1 MRCTESPVAEDE
13 RSTTNSHTA
22 MDVLAQLKG
31 FRQAAYERL
40 GKAHDAT
47 FELMDAVML
56 TRNAY
61 CLADFSLCPVFR
73 RKWSSIYEALQ
84 DCRPQR
90 QKLMQLYIEQM
101 SKVEQIVL
109 AGDHT
114 AWSRPE
120 AVTLQERTSEYYTTG
135 GGNRPITQGQGYS
148 TIAWI
153 PEAQGSWALPL
164 RHERITSWESPIDKA
179 VWQLSQVCQH
189 LPQRPISL
197 WDSEYGCAPF
207 VLKTANIA
215 ADKLM
220 RLRSNLSL
228 YSAPPTYCGKGRPRL
243 HGDKFKLNDATTWSI
258 PVASLEIDEPQLG
271 QVQIS
276 LWQNLH
282 FRKAAGHP
290 MSLLRVERLSPRTG
304 KAVKPMWL
312 AWVGEQ
318 MPPLAE
324 VWRLYL
330 RRFAVDHWYR
340 FLKQRLHW
348 TLPKLGT
355 PKQCERWSDLMP
367 LMTWELWLA
376 RDIVADNPLPW
387 QNSTLKLTPG
397 RVAQAIGG
405 VLTVIGTPAQPPK
418 PRGKSPGWTTGQP
431 RLSKTRYPVVK
442 KSVSR
447 FKRSLSKPA

>member
-1 MRCTESPVAEDE
+1 
-13 RSTTNSHTA
+13 
-22 MDVLAQLKG
+22 MDVFAQLKG
-31 FRQAAYERL
+31 FRQDAYERL

-73 RKWSSIYEALQ
+73 RKWSSSYEALQ

-90 QKLMQLYIEQM
+90 QKLMQLYIKQM
-101 SKVEQIVL
+101 PDVEQIIL

-120 AVTLQERTSEYYTTG
+120 ATTLQERTVEHYTTG
-135 GGNRPITQGQGYS
+135 GGNLPITKGQGYS

-189 LPQRPISL
+189 LPKRPISL

-207 VLKTANIA
+207 ILKTAQIA

-228 YSAPPTYCGKGRPRL
+228 YSSPPTYCGKGRPRL
-243 HGDKFKLNDATTWSI
+243 HGDKFKLNDATTWSM
-258 PVASLEIDEPQLG
+258 PVASLEVDEPQLG
-271 QVQIS
+271 QVQIC
-276 LWQNLH
+276 LWQDLH
-282 FRKAAGHP
+282 FRKAAGHS

-304 KAVKPMWL
+304 KAIKPMWL
-312 AWVGEQ
+312 AWIGQQ

-348 TLPKLGT
+348 TLPKLST

-405 VLTVIGTPAQPPK
+405 VLSVIGTPAQPPK
-418 PRGKSPGWTTGQP
+418 LRGKSPGWNPGQP
-431 RLSKTRYPVVK
+431 RTSKTRYPVALK
-442 KSVSR
+442 ECE
-447 FKRSLSKPA
+447 

>member
-1 MRCTESPVAEDE
+1 
-13 RSTTNSHTA
+13 
-22 MDVLAQLKG
+22 MDVLTQLKS
-31 FRQAAYERL
+31 FRQAAYDCL
-40 GKAHDAT
+40 GKADDAT
-47 FELMDAVML
+47 FELTDAVL
-56 TRNAY
+56 LRRNAY

-73 RKWSSIYEALQ
+73 RKWPSIYEALQ

-90 QKLMQLYIEQM
+90 QKLMQLYIKQM
-101 SKVEQIVL
+101 PEVEQIIL

-120 AVTLQERTSEYYTTG
+120 AVTLQERTVEHYTSGG

-153 PEAQGSWALPL
+153 PETQGSWALPL
-164 RHERITSWESPIDKA
+164 RHERITSWESPIDQA

-189 LPQRPISL
+189 LPRRPISL

-228 YSAPPTYCGKGRPRL
+228 WSATPPYCGKGRPRL
-243 HGDKFKLNDATTWSI
+243 HGNKFKLNHASTWSQ
-258 PVASLEIDEPQLG
+258 PVERLEVDDPKLG
-271 QVQIS
+271 QVRIW

-290 MSLLRVERLSPRTG
+290 ISLLRVERLSQRTG
-304 KAVKPMWL
+304 KAIKPMWL

-318 MPPLAE
+318 IPPLTE

-330 RRFAVDHWYR
+330 RRFAVD
-340 FLKQRLHW
+340 QRY
-348 TLPKLGT
+348 
-355 PKQCERWSDLMP
+355 S
-367 LMTWELWLA
+367 
-376 RDIVADNPLPW
+376 
-387 QNSTLKLTPG
+387 
-397 RVAQAIGG
+397 
-405 VLTVIGTPAQPPK
+405 
-418 PRGKSPGWTTGQP
+418 
-431 RLSKTRYPVVK
+431 SKK
-442 KSVSR
+442 
-447 FKRSLSKPA
+447 

>member
-1 MRCTESPVAEDE
+1 
-13 RSTTNSHTA
+13 
-22 MDVLAQLKG
+22 MDVLTQLKA
-31 FRQAAYERL
+31 FRKAAYDCL
-40 GKAHDAT
+40 AKAHDAT
-47 FELMDAVML
+47 FELTDAVML

-73 RKWSSIYEALQ
+73 RKWPSIYEALQ

-101 SKVEQIVL
+101 PNMEQVIL

-120 AVTLQERTSEYYTTG
+120 AVTLQERTVEHYTTGG

-220 RLRSNLSL
+220 RLRSNLTL
-228 YSAPPTYCGKGRPRL
+228 WGAPPPYSGKGRPRL
-243 HGDKFKLNDATTWSI
+243 HGDKFKLNDAATWCV
-258 PVASLEIDEPQLG
+258 PLGSLEVDEPKLG
-271 QVQIS
+271 RVQIC

-282 FRKAAGHP
+282 FRKTAAHP
-290 MSLLRVERLSPRTG
+290 MSLLKVERLSQRTG
-304 KAVKPMWL
+304 KAIKPMWL

-318 MPPLAE
+318 MPPLTE

-340 FLKQRLHW
+340 FIKQRQHW
-348 TLPKLGT
+348 TLPKLST

-367 LMTWELWLA
+367 LMTSA
-376 RDIVADNPLPW
+376 TMVGA
-387 QNSTLKLTPG
+387 
-397 RVAQAIGG
+397 
-405 VLTVIGTPAQPPK
+405 
-418 PRGKSPGWTTGQP
+418 
-431 RLSKTRYPVVK
+431 
-442 KSVSR
+442 
-447 FKRSLSKPA
+447 

>member
-1 MRCTESPVAEDE
+1 
-13 RSTTNSHTA
+13 
-22 MDVLAQLKG
+22 MDVLAQLKA
-31 FRQAAYERL
+31 FRQAAYNYL

-47 FELMDAVML
+47 FELTDAVML

-90 QKLMQLYIEQM
+90 QKLMQLYIKQM
-101 SKVEQIVL
+101 PLQEQIIL

-120 AVTLQERTSEYYTTG
+120 AVTLQERTVEHYTTGG

-153 PEAQGSWALPL
+153 PETQGSWALPL
-164 RHERITSWESPIDKA
+164 RHERITSWESPIEKA
-179 VWQLSQVCQH
+179 AWQLSQVCQH
-189 LPQRPISL
+189 LAQRPISL

-228 YSAPPTYCGKGRPRL
+228 WSAPPPYSGKGRPRT
-243 HGDKFKLNDATTWSI
+243 HGDKLKLNDSSTWSQ
-258 PVASLEIDEPQLG
+258 PVERLEVDDPKLG
-271 QVQIS
+271 QVRIW

-282 FRKAAGHP
+282 FCKASEHP
-290 MSLLRVERLSPRTG
+290 MSLLKVERSIQRTG

-318 MPPLAE
+318 MPPLAQ
-324 VWRLYL
+324 VWLLYL

-340 FLKQRLHW
+340 FVKQRLHW
-348 TLPKLGT
+348 TLPKLST

-376 RDIVADNPLPW
+376 RDIVTDKPLPW
-387 QNSTLKLTPG
+387 QNSSTKLTPG
-397 RVAQAIGG
+397 RVAQAMGG
-405 VLTVIGTPAQPPK
+405 VLAVISTPTHPPK
-418 PRGKSPGWTTGQP
+418 PRGKSSGWIPGQP
-431 RLSKTRYPVVK
+431 RLSRTRYPVVK

-447 FKRSLSKPA
+447 RKQPVQRLA

>member
-1 MRCTESPVAEDE
+1 
-13 RSTTNSHTA
+13 
-22 MDVLAQLKG
+22 MDVLTQLKA
-31 FRQAAYERL
+31 FRKAAYDCL
-40 GKAHDAT
+40 AKAHDAT
-47 FELMDAVML
+47 FELTDAVML

-101 SKVEQIVL
+101 SNVKQIIL

-120 AVTLQERTSEYYTTG
+120 AVTLQERTTEHYTTGG

-153 PEAQGSWALPL
+153 PETQGSWALPL
-164 RHERITSWESPIDKA
+164 RHERITSWESPIEKA

-228 YSAPPTYCGKGRPRL
+228 WSAPPPYPGKGRPRI
-243 HGDKFKLNDATTWSI
+243 HGDKFKLNDSSTWSQ
-258 PVASLEIDEPQLG
+258 PVARLEVEDPKLG
-271 QVQIS
+271 QVRIC

-282 FRKAAGHP
+282 FRKASGHP
-290 MSLLRVERLSPRTG
+290 MSLVKVERLSQRIG
-304 KAVKPMWL
+304 KVIKPMWL

-318 MPPLAE
+318 IPPLIQ

-340 FLKQRLHW
+340 FIKQRLHW
-348 TLPKLGT
+348 TLPKLST

-376 RDIVADNPLPW
+376 RGTVTDKPLPW
-387 QNSTLKLTPG
+387 QNSTVKLTPG
-397 RVAQAIGG
+397 RVAQAMGG
-405 VLTVIGTPAQPPK
+405 VIAVIGTPASLPK
-418 PRGKSPGWTTGQP
+418 LRGKSPGWTPGKP
-431 RLSKTRYPVVK
+431 RSRRTRYPVVK

-447 FKRSLSKPA
+447 SKQAVQKPA

>member
-1 MRCTESPVAEDE
+1 
-13 RSTTNSHTA
+13 

-31 FRQAAYERL
+31 FRQAAYDYL
-40 GKAHDAT
+40 GKANDAT

-101 SKVEQIVL
+101 PKVEQIVL

-120 AVTLQERTSEYYTTG
+120 AVTLQERTIEHYTTG
-135 GGNRPITQGQGYS
+135 SGSRPITKGQGYS

-207 VLKTANIA
+207 VLKTALIA

-228 YSAPPTYCGKGRPRL
+228 YSAPPPYGGKGRPRL
-243 HGDKFKLNDATTWSI
+243 HGDKFKLNDAATWSLPI
-258 PVASLEIDEPQLG
+258 ASLEVDEPQLG
-271 QVQIS
+271 RVRIS

-282 FRKAAGHP
+282 FRKAAGHS
-290 MSLLRVERLSPRTG
+290 MSLLRVERLGKRTE
-304 KAVKPMWL
+304 KAIKPMWL
-312 AWVGEQ
+312 AWVGQ
-318 MPPLAE
+318 QIPPLTE

-340 FLKQRLHW
+340 FMKQRLHW
-348 TLPKLGT
+348 TLPKLST

-376 RDIVADNPLPW
+376 RNIVTDRPLPW
-387 QNSTLKLTPG
+387 QNLSTKLTPG
-397 RVAQAIGG
+397 RVAQAMAG
-405 VLTVIGTPAQPPK
+405 VIAVIGTPATEPK
-418 PRGKSPGWTTGQP
+418 PRGKSPGWLPGQP

-442 KSVSR
+442 KSASR
-447 FKRSLSKPA
+447 SKRSQPKPA